1 MAFCALIITAWMPH
15 IPRLAQRVGHHQTA
29 RSAHRELGVSWR
41 LGSGVARV
49 DAEGV
54 TLENGER
61 IDAATVVWTAGARAS
76 ALNAQIPG

>member
-1 MAFCALIITAWMPH
+1 M
-15 IPRLAQRVGHHQTA
+15 
-29 RSAHRELGVSWR
+29 SWR